1 MPTTYIFYIF
11 LKRFWRARM
20 RIQKGNGKMSRAKD
34 FNTLYTD
41 HIDENAM
48 NAYSEKYDRL
58 WQYDT
63 CVCGT
68 YIIPKS
74 ECDTELMNLILEFLS
89 DNYVERQGDGGYAQY
104 MLMSR
109 ECPFYNKES
118 DEEHWV
124 DCWVL
129 SDEYTY

>member
-1 MPTTYIFYIF
+1 
-11 LKRFWRARM
+11 
-20 RIQKGNGKMSRAKD
+20 MSREKD

-48 NAYSEKYDRL
+48 NAYIEKYDRL
-58 WQYDT
+58 AKYESYPL
-63 CVCGT
+63 GT

-89 DNYVERQGDGGYAQY
+89 DNYMERDGIGGYGQY
-104 MLMSR
+104 TLMSR
-109 ECPFYNKES
+109 EYPN
-118 DEEHWV
+118 DDNNDWI